1 MIRWRSTRR
10 ESTGPKLIEVIEVA
24 EQQGKAPVEQPA
36 PVEPTRSRRGRRK
49 LEDVE
54 VGAAR
59 AATKTTAQANA
70 AKTRAK
76 TNTALLTEKGK
87 QDEIKRQ
94 LAEKAKAA
102 KQRRNAKRWA
112 DAKVRAGALARTAL
126 TVGPIVAPMSIAWTG
141 QIGFAGKV
149 LNWPFAGGVGYAAA
163 YELTI
168 IFTAWMYHEAR
179 KDGDSGAGY
188 RLLTWIF
195 AIGNGVQQW
204 WHWSNDWH
212 ATPRSVTYSIMTAI
226 GVIVWE
232 AYARLIHRRE
242 LRALGK
248 LGGSRPAIG
257 WLRWLRYPRISF
269 TAWSGTIRHG
279 FETFTD
285 MWTWAEVERES
296 KRTRRDKIRT
306 QRARIKELEKEL
318 ADLRKA
324 TKGSVIQGEVERVS
338 TPDPEPTPAPAPELE
353 AGPRPELE
361 APKDVDPGSPELDQG
376 DDDHTFQP
384 TDAEIQAVTEMV
396 EADQRLN
403 RENVM
408 AYMRDDDNRHRLGQP
423 EGIATKRAAL
433 VAKWGRDNHSKIKA
447 VS

>member
-1 MIRWRSTRR
+1 MIGWGFIRC
-10 ESTGPKLIEVIEVA
+10 ESTGPKLIEVIEVTD
-24 EQQGKAPVEQPA
+24 QQGKAPVEQPA

-54 VGAAR
+54 VDAAK
-59 AATKTTAQANA
+59 AATKATAQANA

-76 TNTALLTEKGK
+76 TQTALLKEKGT
-87 QDEIKRQ
+87 QAEIKAQ

-102 KQRRNAKRWA
+102 RKRANARRWA
-112 DAKVRAGALARTAL
+112 DFKTRAGATGRTAM

-204 WHWSNDWH
+204 WHWSDNWN
-212 ATPRSVTYSIMTAI
+212 ATPRAVTYSIMTAI

-232 AYARLIHRRE
+232 AYARLIHRRK
-242 LRALGK
+242 LRADGK

-279 FETFTD
+279 FESFTD
-285 MWTWAEVERES
+285 MWTWAEVEREG

-318 ADLRKA
+318 ADFRKA
-324 TKGSVIQGEVERVS
+324 TKGSVIQGEVERVA
-338 TPDPEPTPAPAPELE
+338 TPDPEPIPAAAPELDP
-353 AGPRPELE
+353 GPRHELE
-361 APKDVDPGSPELDQG
+361 AADPGSPEPNPG

-384 TDAEIQAVTEMV
+384 TNAEIQAVKEMV
-396 EADQRLN
+396 EAKISLN
-403 RENVM
+403 RANVM
-408 AYMRDDDNRHRLGQP
+408 DYIRDNDNRRRLGQP

>member
-1 MIRWRSTRR
+1 M
-10 ESTGPKLIEVIEVA
+10 A

-54 VGAAR
+54 VGAAK

-76 TNTALLTEKGK
+76 TSTALLTEKGK
-87 QDEIKRQ
+87 QAEIKAAQR
-94 LAEKAKAA
+94 EKAKAA
-102 KQRRNAKRWA
+102 RKRANARRWA
-112 DAKVRAGALARTAL
+112 ETKVRAGAFARTAM

-141 QIGFAGKV
+141 QIGFAQGV
-149 LNWPFAGGVGYAAA
+149 LKWPFAGGVGYAAA

-204 WHWSNDWH
+204 WHWSNDWT

-226 GVIVWE
+226 GIIVWE
-232 AYARLIHRRE
+232 AYARLIHRRK
-242 LRALGK
+242 LRADGK

-279 FETFTD
+279 FESFTD

-296 KRTRRDKIRT
+296 KRTRKNKT
-306 QRARIKELEKEL
+306 KELKARVRDLEKQL
-318 ADLRKA
+318 ADLTDPKKHRVIKA
-324 TKGSVIQGEVERVS
+324 EVERIS
-338 TPDPEPTPAPAPELE
+338 TPDPEPVETGPAPLDPGSRPELE
-353 AGPRPELE
+353 AGEP
-361 APKDVDPGSPELDQG
+361 VDLGSPEANPG
-376 DDDHTFQP
+376 DDDHTFRP
-384 TDAEIQAVTEMV
+384 TDAEIEGVKEMV
-396 EADQRLN
+396 QKEIPLN
-403 RENVM
+403 RANVM
-408 AYMRDDDNRHRLGQP
+408 DYMRDEDNRHRLGQP
-423 EGIATKRAAL
+423 EGIATKRAAE
-433 VAKWGRDNHSKIKA
+433 VAKWGRENHSKIKA